1 MFSYVPCVG
10 TVALNLFK
18 PLRLLYVVCFYV
30 SSAFVVCCQN
40 LFLSL
45 SRSLCINVCVV
56 YIGIGILVLAF
67 FEFPD
72 SFVASDER

>member
-1 MFSYVPCVG
+1 MFLRKQCIRGLLS
-10 TVALNLFK
+10 K
-18 PLRLLYVVCFYV
+18 PFSV
-30 SSAFVVCCQN
+30 
-40 LFLSL
+40 SL

>member
-1 MFSYVPCVG
+1 MFLRKQCIRGLLS
-10 TVALNLFK
+10 K
-18 PLRLLYVVCFYV
+18 PFSV
-30 SSAFVVCCQN
+30 S
-40 LFLSL
+40 LSL
-45 SRSLCINVCVV
+45 FINVCVV